1 MLLWH
6 LKLYQFSAFPQKD
19 HKCFMVDMPEENVL
33 HDGNKLNLVAISFV
47 SCQGERLELTEH

>member
-33 HDGNKLNLVAISFV
+33 HDGNKVIKPSGNFF
-47 SCQGERLELTEH
+47 RELPR